1 MAIRTAVNRAL
12 TAITALPTA
21 AALTDGNLTLLTTVT
36 ASSSSTV
43 TFDSSINST
52 YNSYQIHIIQ
62 AHCSADNQIL
72 QMGFRDGSTAY
83 DATKTTTYFASQHK
97 EDASGG
103 ALGYN
108 TDQDQAQATGFLNIS
123 EALGA
128 DNDQCTNGIIQ
139 LFDPSNT
146 TFVKH
151 FIARMPYVHQNDRM
165 MEAYIAGYCNV
176 TAAIDGVQFKM
187 DSGNIDS
194 GTFKLYGVGPKQS

>member
-1 MAIRTAVNRAL
+1 MSINVCNDRSMAS
-12 TAITALPTA
+12 ITSLPSGVSGGS
-21 AALTDGNLTLLTTVT
+21 LVLISTVT

-43 TFDSSINST
+43 TFDSGIDST
-52 YNSYQIHIIQ
+52 YKEYQIHIIQ
-62 AHCSADNQIL
+62 AHCSSDNQIL
-72 QMGFRDGSTAY
+72 QVGFRDGSTAY

-103 ALGYN
+103 AVGYN
-108 TDQDQAQATGFLNIS
+108 TVQDQAQATGYLNIS

-151 FIARMPYVHQNDRM
+151 FIARMPYNHQNDRIM
-165 MEAYIAGYCNV
+165 DVFIAGYCNT

-194 GTFKLYGVGPKQS
+194 GTFKLYGVV